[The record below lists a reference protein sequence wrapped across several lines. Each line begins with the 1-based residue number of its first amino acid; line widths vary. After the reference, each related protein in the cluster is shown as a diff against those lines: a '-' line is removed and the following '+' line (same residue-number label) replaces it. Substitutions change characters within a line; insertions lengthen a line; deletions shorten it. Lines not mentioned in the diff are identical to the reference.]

1 MGYKFCVFYGESAYE
16 ISDLEYILECLHWL
30 GVCEHNITKSEKL
43 NLRRHGGICP
53 T

>member
-1 MGYKFCVFYGESAYE
+1 MGESAYE

-43 NLRRHGGICP
+43 KLRRHEGIYP